1 VIMMNWEKSR
11 RLYEEARKYFP
22 GGVNS
27 PVRAAIKPY
36 PFYVERGRGAY
47 LETVNGHILIDYV
60 MGYGPL
66 ILGHSHPK
74 IIDRVLEQ
82 LEKGWIYGTPHES
95 AINLAKKITKHYGYD
110 MVRFVN
116 SGTEATV
123 TAIRIARGYTKRKHI
138 IKFDGCYHGANDNLL
153 VKAGSAAS
161 HYGIS
166 ASEGI
171 PDELSRL
178 TYVLEY
184 NNIEEFTRFMAK
196 NGDDIAAIIVEP
208 IIANTGLIPPDI
220 EFLKT
225 LKEEAERHSALLIFD
240 EVVTGYRVSL
250 GGAKEYYNI
259 EPDMVTLG
267 KIVGGGFPIGCI
279 ASRNEIMQMLTPTGK
294 VFNAG
299 TFNANPISMVAGIAT
314 IEELEKGYPYKYAN
328 EAARKIADALRE
340 LLEKLGINGAVN
352 QLASMFQVF
361 FTPREID
368 GVDRPSKARASD
380 KNLYIKFHSELLKEG
395 VYIPP
400 SQFETCFTS
409 SEHRKAEIHNTIE
422 AIETVLRRIR
432 GDRL

>member
-1 VIMMNWEKSR
+1 LKWDTSLK
-11 RLYEEARKYFP
+11 LHKEAKRYFP

-27 PVRAAIKPY
+27 PVRAAIKPH
-36 PFYVERGRGAY
+36 PFYVKRGKGAY
-47 LETVNGHILIDYV
+47 IETVDNQILIDYV

-74 IIDRVLEQ
+74 VRWKILEQ

-95 AINLAKKITKHYGYD
+95 AIQLAKKIKKHYGFD

-116 SGTEATV
+116 SGTEATI
-123 TAIRIARGYTKRKHI
+123 TAVRIARGYTGRKYLV
-138 IKFDGCYHGANDNLL
+138 KFDGCYHGANDSLL

-166 ASEGI
+166 ASNGV
-171 PDELSRL
+171 PQELSKL

-184 NNIEEFTRFMAK
+184 NNIDQFIEFMTK
-196 NGDDIAAIIVEP
+196 NGDNIAAIIIEP
-208 IIANTGLIPPDI
+208 IIANTGVIPPDI

-225 LKEEAERHSALLIFD
+225 LREEADRHSTILIFD

-250 GGAKEYYNI
+250 GGAKEYYGI
-259 EPDMVTLG
+259 KPDIITLG
-267 KIVGGGFPIGCI
+267 KIIGGGFPIGCI
-279 ASRNEIMQMLTPTGK
+279 ASNEEIMQTLSPLGK

-328 EAARKIADALRE
+328 KASKKIAEALIDILDRQ
-340 LLEKLGINGAVN
+340 GINAIVN
-352 QLASMFQVF
+352 QISSMFQVF
-361 FTPREID
+361 FIPKNID
-368 GVDRPSKARASD
+368 KVVKPSEARLSN
-380 KNLYIKFHSELLKEG
+380 KRLYTKFHSELLKEG

-409 SEHRKAEIHNTIE
+409 SEHREEEINKTISSLE
-422 AIETVLRRIR
+422 ATVRRLR
-432 GDRL
+432 GG